1 MLSPLYYDSPLD
13 SGVSQFL
20 SSPNGDG
27 LQLRLSVATSARSSN
42 IPPSNQIMPTLHPP
56 SSNQAPVFNPPFD
69 QMISAAPPLSSELDE
84 SGSSEG
90 ELALSA
96 GDLAQLDVTLTDES
110 DHSFTQLPGQ
120 HTLSD
125 SKTNGH
131 YNPFEGGA
139 CLY

>member
-1 MLSPLYYDSPLD
+1 M
-13 SGVSQFL
+13 
-20 SSPNGDG
+20 
-27 LQLRLSVATSARSSN
+27 ATSARSSN